1 MNEARF
7 TIFGECASKANS
19 RELVWRKDK
28 KTGKKVPRFIK
39 SAKARTFEQEVRIQ
53 APKLPILLLGDLTA
67 SIRIFYKDNRP
78 DLDESIILDAIQN
91 IIYKNDR
98 QVREKHV
105 YHAID
110 KQNPRVEVYIRPRG
124 KS

>member
-7 TIFGECASKANS
+7 TIYGECASKANS
-19 RELVWRKDK
+19 RRLTYNK
-28 KTGKKVPRFIK
+28 GKPRFIK
-39 SAKARTFEQEVRIQ
+39 SEKALTFEQETRLQ
-53 APKLPILLLGDLTA
+53 APRLNRLLEGELTA
-67 SIRIFYKDNRP
+67 SIKIYYKNNRP
-78 DLDESIILDAIQN
+78 DLDESVVLDALQD

-124 KS
+124 QQ